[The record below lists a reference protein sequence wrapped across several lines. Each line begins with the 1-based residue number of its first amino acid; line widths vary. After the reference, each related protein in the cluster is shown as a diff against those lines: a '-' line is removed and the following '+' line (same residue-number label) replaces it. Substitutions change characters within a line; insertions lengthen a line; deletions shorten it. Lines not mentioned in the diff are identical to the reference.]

1 MKKSVII
8 AGAVAAIM
16 AGSAIAD
23 TTVYGRARMG
33 VVVDAGNNTK
43 VGVVNKSSRFGFKG
57 SEDLGNGMAAIYHF
71 ELGYTADEQG
81 GGVGNRIGL
90 VGVKGDFGTV
100 AIGSAWT
107 PIYNLVSGQL
117 DPLNAY
123 YSKTAFGRSGN
134 VVAYINKFGAV
145 NLQAAVVATD
155 SGTESDLADAYNIAV
170 SFPAGPVNVGVGYHK
185 VTNGDNG
192 TAISA
197 VYKGDGFAVGAGY
210 EDASKIGADKLTT
223 ALASFNFT
231 SADKIVLTYQKLK
244 NADKTGTNIGYEHN
258 LSKRSQFFIENSSK
272 DLNDQTIVG
281 LKVNF

>member
-16 AGSAIAD
+16 AGSAVAD

-33 VVVDAGNNTK
+33 VAVADGSDN

-90 VGVKGDFGTV
+90 VGLKGDFGTV

-107 PIYNLVSGQL
+107 PIYNLVSGKL

-123 YSKTAFGRSGN
+123 YSKTAFGRSGD
-134 VVAYINKFGAV
+134 VVAYINKFGSV
-145 NLQAAVVATD
+145 NFQAAIVADEADTD
-155 SGTESDLADAYNIAV
+155 DLMDQYNIAA
-170 SFPAGPVNVGVGYHK
+170 SFPAGPVSVGVGYHS
-185 VTNGDNG
+185 VTGGDSG
-192 TAISA
+192 TALSG
-197 VYKGDGFAVGAGY
+197 VYKGDGFSVGAGY
-210 EDASKIGADKLTT
+210 EDASKIGGDKLTT
-223 ALASFNFT
+223 VMGTFNFS
-231 SADKIVLTYQKLK
+231 SADKIVVTYQKLDA
-244 NADKTGTNIGYEHN
+244 ADKTGTNIGYEHN
-258 LSKRSQFFIENSSK
+258 FSKRTQGFIENSSK
-272 DLNDQTIVG
+272 DLNDQTIIG